1 MRVRVLGDLE
11 VVVGDPAVDA
21 AVDLGGPKPRTLLA
35 LLVAADGRPVTVE
48 HLIDQMW
55 GDDPPARV
63 EASLQS
69 HVARLRRALEPDRAV
84 RGPAQRLRT
93 HAGGYS
99 LEVPADAVDAR
110 RFAALV
116 REARARLATDPAEA
130 EGLLTEGLGLWR
142 GTAYAGT
149 AAPSLDA
156 EATRLDELR
165 LAAVEDLWDVRVR
178 DGRAREAVGELE
190 QLVRTHP
197 LRERLWA
204 LLATA
209 LYRSHRQGDALAALR
224 RAREHLADELGVDPG
239 PELRRLE
246 DLVLRQDP
254 SLDAPAAAA
263 PRADGA
269 PAPAPPAAAEPSVP
283 ASPPLFGR
291 ETLLDLATTTL
302 REAAAGRGR
311 VIVLSGE
318 PGIGKTRFAEALAGR
333 AESLGFR
340 VGRGGW
346 EAEASPPLWGWRSA
360 LTELWGDTDVLDPG
374 GPGDIVDA
382 ASASFRQGDALAE
395 AVRGGPPS
403 LIVLDDVHWAD
414 AESLRLLRR
423 TATFLET
430 LPLVVVVATRS
441 AEAEIGPALA
451 EALAALARRDPLR
464 LVLTGLGPEAI
475 AAWVGDHAGVA
486 VTEDVAGAL
495 VERTDGNPFHVTELV
510 RLLVREGALTSQD
523 APAWRAVPGGVRD
536 VVRQRLAELEPV
548 SARVLAVAA
557 VVGRSFDVVVVGRA
571 AGSGTEGVDDAVES
585 ALMLGLVEVGE
596 PGRYRFSHVL
606 VRDAVYEG
614 LAAPARARAHA
625 DVALALEDRY
635 AGQLLAHVGEL
646 AEHYRLAG
654 PAHARSAWVFARRAA
669 HAAAEQSAHDEAL
682 RLFEEAAA
690 LQDLDPSVTGP
701 EREEV
706 LVGRAVA
713 VVRLG
718 RPIQAWPSV
727 ARATESALARDDV
740 DAAAR
745 ALLTVTT
752 DTVWGWRNAGDW
764 DDDAVALWSRVLD
777 RVPEAAPT
785 HPLLMAALAV
795 ELLYKPGTHERSTRL
810 ADAAVQAVRR
820 SGTRDAVRLAVLGL
834 AVQALLRPD
843 LLHHRLPL
851 HDELIDLATR
861 LGDHSVLAGGLTA
874 RASDRVDLGRFA
886 DARADLDRAEHLARR
901 HRLPQN
907 LLVVGWCRST
917 WQQMEG
923 DFAGAE
929 ATIGEL
935 EALQATLA
943 MAGEGIGLCQRAI
956 LRWLQGRLPELEPAL
971 GGASAFFPLFR
982 EVQALALVSAGRL
995 DEARALLGA
1004 WSDQPPLPWD
1014 YLWAGFTAVRAYT
1027 WAALGDPQAVADLR
1041 ADLTP
1046 FADRFVVGSLPVFF
1060 LGNAHQVL
1068 GDLAAASGDLDAA
1081 RDHLTKARAAHEEAH
1096 LPLWVARSD
1105 EALAALP
1112 GSA

>member
-1 MRVRVLGDLE
+1 M
-11 VVVGDPAVDA
+11 
-21 AVDLGGPKPRTLLA
+21 
-35 LLVAADGRPVTVE
+35 
-48 HLIDQMW
+48 
-55 GDDPPARV
+55 
-63 EASLQS
+63 
-69 HVARLRRALEPDRAV
+69 
-84 RGPAQRLRT
+84 
-93 HAGGYS
+93 
-99 LEVPADAVDAR
+99 
-110 RFAALV
+110 
-116 REARARLATDPAEA
+116 
-130 EGLLTEGLGLWR
+130 
-142 GTAYAGT
+142 
-149 AAPSLDA
+149 
-156 EATRLDELR
+156 
-165 LAAVEDLWDVRVR
+165 
-178 DGRAREAVGELE
+178 
-190 QLVRTHP
+190 
-197 LRERLWA
+197 
-204 LLATA
+204 
-209 LYRSHRQGDALAALR
+209 
-224 RAREHLADELGVDPG
+224 
-239 PELRRLE
+239 
-246 DLVLRQDP
+246 
-254 SLDAPAAAA
+254 
-263 PRADGA
+263 
-269 PAPAPPAAAEPSVP
+269 
-283 ASPPLFGR
+283 
-291 ETLLDLATTTL
+291 LDLATTTL
-302 REAAAGRGR
+302 REAAEGRGR
-311 VIVLSGE
+311 AVVLSGE

-346 EAEASPPLWGWRSA
+346 EAEASPPLWGWRTA
-360 LTELWGDTDVLDPG
+360 LTELLGDAGVLEPG

-382 ASASFRQGDALAE
+382 ASASFRQADALAE

-403 LIVLDDVHWAD
+403 LLLLDDVHWAD

-423 TATFLET
+423 SATQLET

-464 LVLTGLGPEAI
+464 VELTGLGPEAI
-475 AAWVGDHAGVA
+475 AAWVADHAGVA

-495 VERTDGNPFHVTELV
+495 AERTDGNPFHVTELV
-510 RLLVREGALTSQD
+510 RLLVREGALTSRE
-523 APAWRAVPGGVRD
+523 AAAWRAVPGGVRD
-536 VVRQRLAELEPV
+536 VVRQRLAELEPA
-548 SARVLAVAA
+548 SARVLAVAS
-557 VVGRSFDVVVVGRA
+557 VVGRSFDVLVVGRA
-571 AGSGTEGVDDAVES
+571 AGTGPTEVDDAVES
-585 ALMLGLVEVGE
+585 ALMLGMIEGGE
-596 PGRYRFSHVL
+596 PGRYRFSHAL

-635 AGQLLAHVGEL
+635 AGQLLSHVGEL

-682 RLFEEAAA
+682 RLFEEAGA

-701 EREEV
+701 EREET

-727 ARATESALARDDV
+727 ARAAESALARDDV

-752 DTVWGWRNAGDW
+752 GTVWGWRNAGEW
-764 DDDAVALWSRVLD
+764 DDDAVVLWSRVLD
-777 RVPEAAPT
+777 RLAEDAPT
-785 HPLLMAALAV
+785 RPLLQAALAV
-795 ELLYKPGTHERSTRL
+795 ELLYKPGAHERATRL

-851 HDELIDLATR
+851 HDELIDLATA
-861 LGDHSVLAGGLTA
+861 LGDHSVLAGALTA

-886 DARADLDRAEHLARR
+886 DARADLDRAEELARR
-901 HRLPQN
+901 YRLPQN

-995 DEARALLGA
+995 DEARALLGP
-1004 WSDQPPLPWD
+1004 WSDQPALPWD

-1027 WAALGDPQAVADLR
+1027 WRALGDPQAIADLR

-1046 FADRFVVGSLPVFF
+1046 YADRFVVGSLPVFF
-1060 LGNAHQVL
+1060 LGSAHQVL
-1068 GDLAAASGDLDAA
+1068 GDLAAAAGDLDAA
-1081 RDHLTKARAAHEEAH
+1081 RDHLTRARVAHEVSQ
-1096 LPLWVARSD
+1096 LPLWVARTD
-1105 EALAALP
+1105 EALATLPGADRLP
-1112 GSA
+1112 GS